1 MALFALVSKDF
12 TRTET
17 GERASEKVRKEARDW
32 DWREEEQIRILNDLP
47 EIEIKYTLVYCTL
60 KCIKEQQNPL
70 EMKKKIRIRV
80 SIHRNFFFIFLLRC
94 FLCVYSNVN
103 ILRYLASMQWI
114 AALKFIYPKLVLLKH
129 TYTHTLTV
137 NAIYSCLLFVK
148 T

>member
-47 EIEIKYTLVYCTL
+47 EIETKYTLVYCTL

-70 EMKKKIRIRV
+70 EMKKKFKYELVYIEISFLFSSYV
-80 SIHRNFFFIFLLRC
+80 VFYAFIQMWIFSAILHLCNGLL
-94 FLCVYSNVN
+94 LWN
-103 ILRYLASMQWI
+103 
-114 AALKFIYPKLVLLKH
+114 
-129 TYTHTLTV
+129 
-137 NAIYSCLLFVK
+137 LF
-148 T
+148 TPN